1 VTAQTTIPFEQEQLL
16 RSELSRYE
24 KLLWWGQPAA
34 GLRLRP
40 SDAVMIPFSL
50 MWGGFAIFWEVAV
63 LTASDSPGTASPDMV
78 VRSVFPLFGIP
89 FVVIGLYLI
98 VGRFFA
104 DAAIRAR
111 TYYALTDRRVI
122 IVTGFFSRTV
132 RSVNLR
138 TAPEIGLREM
148 RNGLGTVSFA
158 SPVTGRDRSWNH
170 SGPDRMTR
178 LVPAFELITD
188 ARRVYELALGR
199 QAELLQPP
207 G

>member
-63 LTASDSPGTASPDMV
+63 LTISDSPGF
-78 VRSVFPLFGIP
+78 FPLFGIP

-98 VGRFFA
+98 AGRFFA

-170 SGPDRMTR
+170 SGPDGMSR